1 MATTY
6 DKHKT
11 DQIHQR
17 LTGGHMK
24 LILLA
29 LAASLFTLVMM
40 VQARSEANEVA
51 ASSSRSQPAGINV
64 GERIRTRKDMAMW
77 NARRKMHAV
86 RQED

>member
-1 MATTY
+1 
-6 DKHKT
+6 
-11 DQIHQR
+11 
-17 LTGGHMK
+17 MK

-40 VQARSEANEVA
+40 VPARSEANDIA
-51 ASSSRSQPAGINV
+51 ASPPNAQPSGINV
-64 GERIRTRKDMAMW
+64 SDRMRTRKDMAMW

>member
-1 MATTY
+1 
-6 DKHKT
+6 
-11 DQIHQR
+11 
-17 LTGGHMK
+17 MK

-40 VQARSEANEVA
+40 VQARSETSDTAVA
-51 ASSSRSQPAGINV
+51 TGNTQSAGINA
-64 GERIRTRKDMAMW
+64 GERVRTRKDMAMW

>member
-1 MATTY
+1 
-6 DKHKT
+6 
-11 DQIHQR
+11 
-17 LTGGHMK
+17 MK

-40 VQARSEANEVA
+40 VQARSEATGTA
-51 ASSSRSQPAGINV
+51 ATSVHAQPAGISANS
-64 GERIRTRKDMAMW
+64 RTPTRKDMAMW

>member
-1 MATTY
+1 
-6 DKHKT
+6 
-11 DQIHQR
+11 
-17 LTGGHMK
+17 MK

-40 VQARSEANEVA
+40 VQARSEATDAGVSTA
-51 ASSSRSQPAGINV
+51 RTASGIYVNDHTP
-64 GERIRTRKDMAMW
+64 TRKDMAMW

>member
-1 MATTY
+1 
-6 DKHKT
+6 
-11 DQIHQR
+11 
-17 LTGGHMK
+17 MK

-40 VQARSEANEVA
+40 VQARSEASDVA
-51 ASSSRSQPAGINV
+51 VSKSQAQPTGINIS
-64 GERIRTRKDMAMW
+64 ERVRTRKDMAMW

>member
-1 MATTY
+1 
-6 DKHKT
+6 
-11 DQIHQR
+11 
-17 LTGGHMK
+17 MK

-40 VQARSEANEVA
+40 VQARSEADDVGISA
-51 ASSSRSQPAGINV
+51 ARAQPPGVIV
-64 GERIRTRKDMAMW
+64 SDRVRTRKDMVMW

>member
-1 MATTY
+1 
-6 DKHKT
+6 
-11 DQIHQR
+11 
-17 LTGGHMK
+17 MK

-40 VQARSEANEVA
+40 VQARSEANDVA
-51 ASSSRSQPAGINV
+51 VSSPSVRPSGINV
-64 GERIRTRKDMAMW
+64 SDRVRTRKDMAMW

>member
-1 MATTY
+1 
-6 DKHKT
+6 
-11 DQIHQR
+11 
-17 LTGGHMK
+17 MK

-40 VQARSEANEVA
+40 VQARSEASDTPISAVRA
-51 ASSSRSQPAGINV
+51 QPAGINV
-64 GERIRTRKDMAMW
+64 NDHTPTRKDMALW

>member
-1 MATTY
+1 M
-6 DKHKT
+6 HNT

-17 LTGGHMK
+17 FTLGGHMK

-29 LAASLFTLVMM
+29 LAASLLTLVMM
-40 VQARSEANEVA
+40 VQARSEANDVA
-51 ASSSRSQPAGINV
+51 ASTPGARPADINV
-64 GERIRTRKDMAMW
+64 SDRVRTRKDMAMW

>member
-1 MATTY
+1 M
-6 DKHKT
+6 HNT
-11 DQIHQR
+11 DQITR
-17 LTGGHMK
+17 DSPRGHMK

-40 VQARSEANEVA
+40 VQARSEANDVA
-51 ASSSRSQPAGINV
+51 ISAPSAQPASINIS
-64 GERIRTRKDMAMW
+64 ERARTRKDMAMW

>member
-1 MATTY
+1 
-6 DKHKT
+6 
-11 DQIHQR
+11 
-17 LTGGHMK
+17 MK

-40 VQARSEANEVA
+40 VQARSEANDVA
-51 ASSSRSQPAGINV
+51 ISKSTAQPVGISV
-64 GERIRTRKDMAMW
+64 GERARTRKDMAMW

>member
-1 MATTY
+1 MTTM
-6 DKHKT
+6 DIPT
-11 DQIHQR
+11 R
-17 LTGGHMK
+17 LTTDSPGGHMK

-40 VQARSEANEVA
+40 VQARSEANDIAVTA
-51 ASSSRSQPAGINV
+51 PSAQPSGINV
-64 GERIRTRKDMAMW
+64 SDRMRTRKDMAMW

>member
-1 MATTY
+1 
-6 DKHKT
+6 
-11 DQIHQR
+11 
-17 LTGGHMK
+17 MK

-40 VQARSEANEVA
+40 VQARSEANDVA
-51 ASSSRSQPAGINV
+51 IAAPSAQPAGISV
-64 GERIRTRKDMAMW
+64 SDRTRTRKDMAMW

>member
-1 MATTY
+1 
-6 DKHKT
+6 
-11 DQIHQR
+11 
-17 LTGGHMK
+17 MK

-51 ASSSRSQPAGINV
+51 ASSPRSQPAGINV

>member
-1 MATTY
+1 
-6 DKHKT
+6 
-11 DQIHQR
+11 
-17 LTGGHMK
+17 MK

-40 VQARSEANEVA
+40 VQARSETSDTAVA
-51 ASSSRSQPAGINV
+51 TGNAQSTGINA
-64 GERIRTRKDMAMW
+64 GERVRTRKDMAMW

>member
-1 MATTY
+1 
-6 DKHKT
+6 
-11 DQIHQR
+11 
-17 LTGGHMK
+17 MK

-40 VQARSEANEVA
+40 VQARSETSDVA
-51 ASSSRSQPAGINV
+51 ANDKRTSSGISVND
-64 GERIRTRKDMAMW
+64 RTPTRKDMAMW

>member
-1 MATTY
+1 
-6 DKHKT
+6 
-11 DQIHQR
+11 
-17 LTGGHMK
+17 MK

-40 VQARSEANEVA
+40 VQARSDANDVDLS
-51 ASSSRSQPAGINV
+51 ASRAQPAGV
-64 GERIRTRKDMAMW
+64 VVSDRVRTRKDMAMW